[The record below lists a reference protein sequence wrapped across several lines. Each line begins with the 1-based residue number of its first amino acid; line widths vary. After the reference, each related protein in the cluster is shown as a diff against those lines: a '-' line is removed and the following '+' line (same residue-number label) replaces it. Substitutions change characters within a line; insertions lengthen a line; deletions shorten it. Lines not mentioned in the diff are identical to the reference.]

1 MAVYAPLFAPYIS
14 GRRDCMRPEIERTVE
29 DIKQA
34 TALLRRH
41 L

>member
-1 MAVYAPLFAPYIS
+1 MAVYVHAFAPYIS
-14 GRRDCMRPEIERTVE
+14 GRRECMRPEIERTIE